1 MATKVDVVEPVA
13 KFTATLEAKKVKGVR
28 NIYTMGLEDWAD
40 LRPEPEL
47 RYDLVWVQWCVGHLT
62 DDQLVRFLERCRAIL
77 NPNGIIV
84 FKENLSTEDADVHDD
99 LDSSVTRCVSVGGGS
114 ARSLALECLWWM

>member
-114 ARSLALECLWWM
+114 A